1 MQCNLPAISVSGG
14 GIPSDEEVGND
25 SCTTVDANLSHEKLH
40 IPLNGIE
47 AQAKGMSYLLITAVC
62 KEQSH
67 NILFPRIKIPLPK
80 RHRKIHTVWSEPFQ
94 NE

>member
-14 GIPSDEEVGND
+14 GIPSGEEVGND

-47 AQAKGMSYLLITAVC
+47 AQAKGMSYSYQLQVKLTDGRVHVANF
-62 KEQSH
+62 K
-67 NILFPRIKIPLPK
+67 FK
-80 RHRKIHTVWSEPFQ
+80 
-94 NE
+94 